1 MANLEPE
8 SKLGTESK
16 PGNDRDARAAARL
29 LAVQALYQM
38 DIAKTPLENIIKEFI
53 SHRLDV
59 SMDGVEMPGGD
70 AAYFEKILRGVVEN
84 QTPIDRQIDDC
95 LSENW
100 HLARLDS
107 TLRAILRC
115 GVFELT
121 YGGDAPTGVLVSQ
134 YTDIAHAFFDGPE
147 GGMANALLDRVGQG
161 AAPDAN
167 LSGTQTPA

>member
-1 MANLEPE
+1 MANLVADLA
-8 SKLGTESK
+8 SDTKLG
-16 PGNDRDARAAARL
+16 NNRDARAAARL

-38 DIAKTPLENIIKEFI
+38 DIAKTPLENIIREFVA
-53 SHRLDV
+53 HRLDV
-59 SMDGVEMPGGD
+59 SMDGVDMPEGD
-70 AAYFEKILRGVVEN
+70 AVYFEKILRGVVEN
-84 QTPIDRQIDDC
+84 QTPIDRKIDDC

-115 GVFELT
+115 GVFELA
-121 YGGDAPTGVLVSQ
+121 YGGDAPLGVLVSQ

-161 AAPDAN
+161 VTSDAN
-167 LSGTQTPA
+167 LSGTPSLE

>member
-1 MANLEPE
+1 MANLVADLV
-8 SKLGTESK
+8 SNTKLGS
-16 PGNDRDARAAARL
+16 NRNARAAARL

-38 DIAKTPLENIIKEFI
+38 DIARTPLENIIREFVA
-53 SHRLDV
+53 HRLNV
-59 SMDGVEMPGGD
+59 SIDGVDMPESD
-70 AAYFEKILRGVVEN
+70 AVYFEKILRGVVEN
-84 QTPIDRQIDDC
+84 QKPIDRKIDDC

-115 GVFELT
+115 GVFELA
-121 YGGDAPTGVLVSQ
+121 YGGEAPMGVLVSQ

-161 AAPDAN
+161 VTSDAN
-167 LSGTQTPA
+167 LSGTPSPE

>member
-1 MANLEPE
+1 MANLVADLV
-8 SKLGTESK
+8 SNTKLGS
-16 PGNDRDARAAARL
+16 NRDARAAARL

-38 DIAKTPLENIIKEFI
+38 DIARTPLENIIREFVA
-53 SHRLDV
+53 HRLNV
-59 SMDGVEMPGGD
+59 SIDGVDMPEGD
-70 AAYFEKILRGVVEN
+70 AVYFEKILRGVVEN
-84 QTPIDRQIDDC
+84 QTPIDRKIDDC

-115 GVFELT
+115 GVFELA
-121 YGGDAPTGVLVSQ
+121 YGGEAPMGVLVSQ

-161 AAPDAN
+161 VTSDAN
-167 LSGTQTPA
+167 LSGTPSPE

>member
-1 MANLEPE
+1 MADLEPD
-8 SKLGTESK
+8 SK

-38 DIAKTPLENIIKEFI
+38 DIAKTPLENIIKEFV

-59 SMDGVEMPGGD
+59 SMEGLEMPKGD

-95 LSENW
+95 LSETW
-100 HLARLDS
+100 RLARLDS

-121 YGGDAPTGVLVSQ
+121 YGGDAPSGVLVSQ

-161 AAPDAN
+161 ATHNAN

>member
-1 MANLEPE
+1 MADLEPD
-8 SKLGTESK
+8 SKLGPDSK
-16 PGNDRDARAAARL
+16 PENDRDARAAARL

-38 DIAKTPLENIIKEFI
+38 DIAKTPLENIIKEFV

-59 SMDGVEMPGGD
+59 SMDGVDMPEGD

-161 AAPDAN
+161 PALDTN
-167 LSGTQTPA
+167 LSGTQTPE

>member
-1 MANLEPE
+1 MADLVSN
-8 SKLGTESK
+8 TK
-16 PGNDRDARAAARL
+16 PGSNRDARAAARL

-38 DIAKTPLENIIKEFI
+38 DIARTPLENIIREFVA
-53 SHRLDV
+53 HRLNV
-59 SMDGVEMPGGD
+59 SIDGVDMPESD
-70 AAYFEKILRGVVEN
+70 AVYFEKILRGVVEN
-84 QTPIDRQIDDC
+84 QTPIDRKIDDC

-115 GVFELT
+115 GVFELA
-121 YGGDAPTGVLVSQ
+121 YGGEAPMGVLVSQ

-161 AAPDAN
+161 VTYDAN
-167 LSGTQTPA
+167 LSGTPSPE

>member
-1 MANLEPE
+1 MADLVSNT
-8 SKLGTESK
+8 KLGS
-16 PGNDRDARAAARL
+16 NRDARAAARL

-38 DIAKTPLENIIKEFI
+38 DIARTPLENIIREFVA
-53 SHRLDV
+53 HRLNV
-59 SMDGVEMPGGD
+59 SIDGVDMPESD
-70 AAYFEKILRGVVEN
+70 AVYFEKILRGVVEN
-84 QTPIDRQIDDC
+84 QTPIDRKIDDC

-115 GVFELT
+115 GVFELA
-121 YGGDAPTGVLVSQ
+121 YGGEAPMGVLVSQ

-161 AAPDAN
+161 VLSDAN
-167 LSGTQTPA
+167 LSGTPSPE

>member
-1 MANLEPE
+1 MANLVTGLVSD
-8 SKLGTESK
+8 SKLR
-16 PGNDRDARAAARL
+16 NDRNARAAARL

-38 DIAKTPLENIIKEFI
+38 DIAKTPLENIIHEFVA
-53 SHRLDV
+53 HRLNV
-59 SMDGVEMPGGD
+59 SMDGVDMPEGD
-70 AAYFEKILRGVVEN
+70 AVYFEKILRGVVEN
-84 QTPIDRQIDDC
+84 QTPIDRKIEDC

-115 GVFELT
+115 GVFELA
-121 YGGDAPTGVLVSQ
+121 YGGDAPMGVLVSQ

-161 AAPDAN
+161 VTSNAN
-167 LSGTQTPA
+167 LSGTPSPE